1 VSAILP
7 MEGESLH
14 TFKEVFGGDL
24 WISVRGPRSS
34 RWPASAELGGIA
46 ENFDILVDADDSG
59 QFDITATRPGGFRL
73 HAIRFT
79 RTPDTLRDCWGRP
92 SISVSSRVSLVQ
104 DSVMLQE
111 ELAGLISP
119 YASAS
124 ARDAIQR
131 LRAHSLDLQ
140 PHVEQRLLSAIQDLI
155 RVKAELISQNAGL
168 DSLAY
173 PVDDGLG
180 AMCITCVEKHV
191 AAILAAYRFPSE
203 ISCRQFWPSFYT
215 DEVRGPPIHAY
226 STVELGGMPLI
237 IDIDADP
244 FVGKNLGVVLAP
256 FDADIPLY
264 RNGFLY
270 HRRHFAATGQID
282 RYACYYH
289 RDCGDVYK
297 YMEGDVA
304 EYMTIAPYHFE
315 SDSNLCPICFTGGTT
330 LYFGFDKCITENRAV
345 CHQIPLV
352 LVCPMFSGTWD
363 RVYQL
368 KFTGVHDFTVRRQVD
383 RGAAINVV
391 LLGGVSIELRLSG
404 DGCLIENDWI
414 SFVAAPQASLGTFR
428 ISFGS
433 RSFSRGP
440 VELPKPS

>member
-1 VSAILP
+1 MIRRTRRLRANSTTRSRRKHCVSYFANG
-7 MEGESLH
+7 GESLH

-46 ENFDILVDADDSG
+46 EDFDILVDADDSG

-92 SISVSSRVSLVQ
+92 SISVSSRVSLVE

-215 DEVRGPPIHAY
+215 DEVCGPPIHAY
-226 STVELGGMPLI
+226 STVELGGVPLI

-264 RNGFLY
+264 PKLCTAMSPCLR
-270 HRRHFAATGQID
+270 
-282 RYACYYH
+282 
-289 RDCGDVYK
+289 
-297 YMEGDVA
+297 A
-304 EYMTIAPYHFE
+304 EAH
-315 SDSNLCPICFTGGTT
+315 
-330 LYFGFDKCITENRAV
+330 
-345 CHQIPLV
+345 
-352 LVCPMFSGTWD
+352 
-363 RVYQL
+363 
-368 KFTGVHDFTVRRQVD
+368 
-383 RGAAINVV
+383 
-391 LLGGVSIELRLSG
+391 
-404 DGCLIENDWI
+404 
-414 SFVAAPQASLGTFR
+414 
-428 ISFGS
+428 
-433 RSFSRGP
+433 
-440 VELPKPS
+440 